1 MTRHPFADAIE
12 ALHPWAQRVNAAI
25 VEGLLDLNRR
35 LEEARTMT
43 ITNAAQQRADAI
55 RERVLTAPIAVNTLA
70 DKVDLIARY
79 QPGAEWN
86 ITADPELR
94 DTWVLRWDRL
104 ELTVGELSDL
114 ELARF
119 VVAER
124 IRARQDLRRR
134 VVAIAVELGLE
145 HAGAFRQPATIVV
158 NAGLTR
164 CPGCGANVTA
174 RGHRPG
180 SEECHETRRER
191 DLSRST

>member
-1 MTRHPFADAIE
+1 MTTQPPRWAEEFVA
-12 ALHPWAQRVNAAI
+12 ALLPHARRFNAAA
-25 VEGLLDLNRR
+25 LTDLNRR

-43 ITNAAQQRADAI
+43 NTAQLRADAI

-70 DKVDLIARY
+70 DKVALVARY
-79 QPGAEWN
+79 QPGAEWT
-86 ITADPELR
+86 IRADLELR

-104 ELTVGELSDL
+104 ELTVGELRDL

-134 VVAIAVELGLE
+134 VVAIAVELGLP
-145 HAGAFRQPATIVV
+145 HAGAFRQPATIRV

-164 CPGCGANVTA
+164 CPGCGANVA
-174 RGHRPG
+174 AGGHRPG
-180 SEECHETRRER
+180 SSECDETRRER